1 MKKQEI
7 LTEVEALVRPIAEEN
22 GYELVDVEYVKEGKE
37 WYLRIYADKEG
48 GFSINDCVTLSR
60 AVDQVL
66 EEKDPIENAYH
77 LEVSSPGLD
86 RPLKKNKDF
95 VRNLNKLIEVRFY
108 APKEE
113 CGGERECTA
122 LLKAYDA
129 DRKEMTL
136 ELENRAQV
144 AVAVKDTA
152 LIRQAV
158 IF

>member
-1 MKKQEI
+1 MKKQEM
-7 LTEVEALVRPIAEEN
+7 LAEVEALVRPLAEQN
-22 GYELVDVEYVKEGKE
+22 GYELVDIEYVKEGKE

-86 RPLKKNKDF
+86 RPLKKDKDF
-95 VRNLNKLIEVRFY
+95 ARNLNKLIEVRFY
-108 APKEE
+108 APREDI
-113 CGGERECTA
+113 GGERECTA
-122 LLKAYDA
+122 LLTAYDA
-129 DRKEMTL
+129 ERKEMTL
-136 ELENRAQV
+136 ELTNGDRV
-144 AVAVKDTA
+144 TVAVKDTA